1 MARLKD
7 KVAIITGAAQGIG
20 AEYAREMAKEGAKIV
35 IADIDNGE
43 KLENEIIKNGGNAIN
58 IATDVS
64 REDSVENT
72 VRLTVKEYGR
82 LDILVNN
89 AAIFGTLKPKPFLDI
104 TVEEWDQ
111 LMAVNVRGAF
121 ICIKSVIPFMQKQ
134 KYGKII
140 NIASGTL
147 FKGSPM
153 LLHYVTSKGAVMT
166 MTRCVSR
173 EVGDDNICINT
184 LAPGY
189 VMSENVIGSE
199 SFDESF
205 APTPTKGG
213 RT

>member
-43 KLENEIIKNGGNAIN
+43 KLENEIINNGGNAIN
-58 IATDVS
+58 ITTDVS
-64 REDSVENT
+64 REDSVEKT

-82 LDILVNN
+82 VDILVNN

-121 ICIKSVIPFMQKQ
+121 ICIKSVVPFMQKQ
-134 KYGKII
+134 KYGK
-140 NIASGTL
+140 S
-147 FKGSPM
+147 
-153 LLHYVTSKGAVMT
+153 
-166 MTRCVSR
+166 C
-173 EVGDDNICINT
+173 
-184 LAPGY
+184 
-189 VMSENVIGSE
+189 
-199 SFDESF
+199 
-205 APTPTKGG
+205 
-213 RT
+213 